1 MDSGN
6 PGSARRATL
15 ARVLPRWMTV
25 GTGSARVLEICSAD
39 FFYQG
44 YGYMDLGLSAG
55 AGFETDASLTG
66 TFQVSLNRAV
76 VPYRDDGDRVLP
88 GGRIADI
95 GLGVVVDG
103 SDSTRADVV
112 DLGSAEI
119 RVVDVTGPLVVL
131 GWLYPSRLRSLN
143 RVVEDTAFGDLGHT
157 RGFTF
162 SMALAALNS
171 AGFGPLTRPTFLRI
185 GFRDLCQDLDLHEGT
200 AVRLLLP
207 SGGVARVHLDYES
220 VTLVTRTGGSLPN
233 HDLESALLDAFG
245 GRELLRGSLQDP
257 VSAQAYHLPMPIP
270 RSLADTRRLLDRM
283 RRGFLHL
290 LARFE
295 PERYRSLRDLTGTL
309 GERDSL
315 RSLKDRVDVPR
326 MATVIS
332 AGRKSSGITGVD

>member
-1 MDSGN
+1 
-6 PGSARRATL
+6 
-15 ARVLPRWMTV
+15 
-25 GTGSARVLEICSAD
+25 
-39 FFYQG
+39 
-44 YGYMDLGLSAG
+44 MDLGLSAG

-66 TFQVSLNRAV
+66 TFQVSLTRAV
-76 VPYRDDGDRVLP
+76 LPYRDDRDRVLS
-88 GGRIADI
+88 GGRLADI

-103 SDSTRADVV
+103 SDPARADVV

-131 GWLYPSRLRSLN
+131 GWLYPSGLRSLS
-143 RVVEDTAFGDLGHT
+143 RVVEDAGLEDMDRT

-162 SMALAALNS
+162 SMALRALNS
-171 AGFGPLTRPTFLRI
+171 AGFGPLTRPTVLRI

-207 SGGVARVHLDYES
+207 SGGVARVHLDYET
-220 VTLVTRTGGSLPN
+220 VTLVARTGGSLPN
-233 HDLESALLDAFG
+233 RDLESALVDALG

-257 VSAQAYHLPMPIP
+257 VSAQAYHLPLPIP
-270 RSLADTRRLLDRM
+270 RSLSDTRRLLDRM
-283 RRGFLHL
+283 RRGFVHL

-315 RSLKDRVDVPR
+315 RSLKDRLDLPR
-326 MATVIS
+326 METVIPVE
-332 AGRKSSGITGVD
+332 RRSSGVTGVH

>member
-1 MDSGN
+1 
-6 PGSARRATL
+6 
-15 ARVLPRWMTV
+15 
-25 GTGSARVLEICSAD
+25 
-39 FFYQG
+39 
-44 YGYMDLGLSAG
+44 MDLSLSTG

-66 TFQVSLNRAV
+66 TFQVSLTRAV
-76 VPYRDDGDRVLP
+76 LPYRDDGDRVLP
-88 GGRIADI
+88 GGRLGDI

-103 SDSTRADVV
+103 SDPARADVV

-119 RVVDVTGPLVVL
+119 RVVNVTGPLVVL
-131 GWLYPSRLRSLN
+131 GWLYPSGLRSLS
-143 RVVEDTAFGDLGHT
+143 RVVEDAGLEDMDRT

-162 SMALAALNS
+162 SMALRALNS
-171 AGFGPLTRPTFLRI
+171 AGFGPLTRPTVLRI

-207 SGGVARVHLDYES
+207 SGGVARLHLDYET
-220 VTLVTRTGGSLPN
+220 VTLVARTGGSLPN
-233 HDLESALLDAFG
+233 CDLESALVDAFG

-257 VSAQAYHLPMPIP
+257 VSAQAYHLPLPIP

-283 RRGFLHL
+283 RRGFVHL

-315 RSLKDRVDVPR
+315 RSLKDRLDLPR
-326 MATVIS
+326 MKTVIP
-332 AGRKSSGITGVD
+332 AQRRSSGAAGVH